1 MPWGVITE
9 SYAYA
14 NSCVFSTKMQTL
26 SLQWDASY
34 QLTRIRCN
42 WKGPVRLCLLS
53 LGEIV
58 DTASTAVPRAS
69 GWTDTRRIG
78 GGY

>member
-42 WKGPVRLCLLS
+42 
-53 LGEIV
+53 
-58 DTASTAVPRAS
+58 
-69 GWTDTRRIG
+69 
-78 GGY
+78 